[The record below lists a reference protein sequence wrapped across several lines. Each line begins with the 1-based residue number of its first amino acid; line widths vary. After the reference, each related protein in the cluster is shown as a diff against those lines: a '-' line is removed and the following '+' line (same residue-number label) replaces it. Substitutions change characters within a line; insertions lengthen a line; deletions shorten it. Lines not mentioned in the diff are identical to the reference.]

1 MSLEV
6 SSPNSQFL
14 DCLIY
19 SRAYWVT
26 QGVIAW
32 NVDVGEGSC
41 YFYAS
46 KSAGLSFSEDGID
59 GYDLRIKLEAESGS
73 LPADV
78 SCALSAMCLLHKSTY
93 FLGSL
98 GRSFKVEGLISGN

>member
-1 MSLEV
+1 LIDHV
-6 SSPNSQFL
+6 TGFALFNVLCQNFGQFL

-59 GYDLRIKLEAESGS
+59 GA
-73 LPADV
+73 
-78 SCALSAMCLLHKSTY
+78 
-93 FLGSL
+93 
-98 GRSFKVEGLISGN
+98 